1 MHACAYLEA
10 GELETRLWGV
20 DPHRPGALEPRWW
33 AGTGALTPA
42 VILAA
47 THAATGPDPGPP
59 RSAEAQ
65 LRAAGWHLAEQL
77 HEGPRLIEQ
86 RWISPDGSRTASW
99 FPPDPP
105 WDTGGWLITRPD
117 QLRSDAD
124 IDTTHT
130 PPAVTAALAL
140 TD

>member
-1 MHACAYLEA
+1 MSSNN
-10 GELETRLWGV
+10 
-20 DPHRPGALEPRWW
+20 
-33 AGTGALTPA
+33 
-42 VILAA
+42 AA
-47 THAATGPDPGPP
+47 TAPDPRPP
-59 RSAEAQ
+59 RSVQAR

-77 HEGPRLIEQ
+77 HEGARLIEE
-86 RWISPDGSRTASW
+86 RFASPDGSRSASW

-105 WDTGGWLITRPD
+105 WDTRGWLITHPNRRRPA
-117 QLRSDAD
+117 AD